1 MCDFSSGKRLRYT
14 LESSLLIY
22 FQYQKEH
29 GDCRVFTKSDLGRWV
44 AYQRCSRNNNLKV
57 LTDQRIQ
64 LLDEIGFSWSAM
76 PESWTPPPPGGEP
89 RQNRAIVA
97 KLMYPDLL
105 IREVLLLGGF
115 EEEELN
121 SVKNP
126 KHPWRT
132 GEKVLP
138 GNFFVTN
145 SNF

>member
-1 MCDFSSGKRLRYT
+1 
-14 LESSLLIY
+14 
-22 FQYQKEH
+22 
-29 GDCRVFTKSDLGRWV
+29 
-44 AYQRCSRNNNLKV
+44 
-57 LTDQRIQ
+57 
-64 LLDEIGFSWSAM
+64 M
-76 PESWTPPPPGGEP
+76 PEGWTPPPPGGEP